1 VVGTKTVWLDVKPPQ
16 REGLSNRP
24 RKQVALCLLL
34 IAAAFPLRFIIGGG
48 RTGSVFD
55 LAVLAMLIPLLAYA
69 VRFHRL
75 YLPPS
80 GVVVGITIP
89 AAVALLSLIWTQD
102 FAATSLEI
110 ASYLESLVVVVFC
123 VTMLHNDEPQVIVR
137 WIARFGLLLLLAP
150 ILMYLHVRGFE
161 PPAGIDRLSGD
172 YLSYYVRFSHP
183 FIGRSNNIATLLAIL
198 WLPLIY
204 WSVTYRRN
212 RLATSL
218 IGVAL
223 VLTLSRGVL
232 LGVAIGG
239 LLLAVRTRGQ
249 FGALLRRL
257 VTPLVIGAVAL
268 LIIVL
273 NDPMVAE
280 TIGGR
285 LTSVTVG
292 DRANLLTLG
301 VQAINQNPLIG
312 IGGGV
317 GEPVHNSYLQQ
328 IVYYG
333 FFLGSLVVL
342 AFLRVP
348 AAFFGRDVLSRAAGL
363 GVAAAFVSFLS
374 ESSLEGTLLRPL
386 IFLCI
391 GLLAALSLSVER
403 FGWSVPSSDP
413 GSDGT

>member
-1 VVGTKTVWLDVKPPQ
+1 VFAVT
-16 REGLSNRP
+16 
-24 RKQVALCLLL
+24 ALHD
-34 IAAAFPLRFIIGGG
+34 A
-48 RTGSVFD
+48 
-55 LAVLAMLIPLLAYA
+55 
-69 VRFHRL
+69 
-75 YLPPS
+75 
-80 GVVVGITIP
+80 
-89 AAVALLSLIWTQD
+89 
-102 FAATSLEI
+102 
-110 ASYLESLVVVVFC
+110 
-123 VTMLHNDEPQVIVR
+123 EPQVIMG
-137 WIARFGLLLLLAP
+137 WIARFGLLLLVAP
-150 ILMYLHVRGFE
+150 ILMYLHVSGFG
-161 PPAGIDRLSGD
+161 PPAGIDPLSGD

-198 WLPLIY
+198 SLPLIY
-204 WSVTYRRN
+204 WSVTSKRN

-232 LGVAIGG
+232 IGVAVCG
-239 LLLAVRTRGQ
+239 LFLLVRSRGH

-257 VTPLVIGAVAL
+257 VAPLVIGVV
-268 LIIVL
+268 VL
-273 NDPMVAE
+273 VILVLRDPSVAE

-285 LTSVTVG
+285 LSSVTVS
-292 DRANLLTLG
+292 DRATLLTLG
-301 VQAINQNPLIG
+301 TQAINDNPLIG
-312 IGGGV
+312 VGGGV
-317 GEPVHNSYLQQ
+317 GDPVHNSYLQQ